1 MLIRRTS
8 EVPPDYLRSL
18 DSPKNLLTLPMV
30 ERLLG
35 GRSSC
40 TDPDASRHQLAP
52 TFLFIYG

>member
-8 EVPPDYLRSL
+8 EVPPDFLRSL
-18 DSPKNLLTLPMV
+18 DSPQNLLPLPMV

-40 TDPDASRHQLAP
+40 TDPVASDHQLAP
-52 TFLFIYG
+52 TLLFIYG